1 MTQPLPQMP
10 LKKAQAR
17 ALAAAARENGC
28 IMEVE
33 FGGMIWRAIPQEQ
46 EKKADDK
53 ASPFRL

>member
-1 MTQPLPQMP
+1 MP